1 MQLILFLF
9 SIFLLLENAS
19 SSKRYLVEANNGK
32 SYLAVLANPKDYS
45 NTNPNL
51 LANPKDYSNANPN
64 LFKNPKDYTNAGKAT
79 LLHVKYL
86 LVKWVGRVSLEIT
99 FVELMLLPRN
109 FDYTDSQL

>member
-1 MQLILFLF
+1 MLKGMQLILFLF

-32 SYLAVLANPKDYS
+32 SYLAV
-45 NTNPNL
+45 